1 MVYGNMPI
9 FGLASAT
16 RYMPAVKRRET
27 TRRRLGGENEPAV
40 VSPPTPIVV
49 E

>member
-1 MVYGNMPI
+1 MPI

-16 RYMPAVKRRET
+16 RHVPDGRRRET
-27 TRRRLGGENEPAV
+27 AHRRLGGENEPAV